1 MSNSMCCYLVHWLQL
16 HRIYASNCL
25 QNSFITA
32 NWEKIPADEL
42 RDIKKRS
49 KSTSCSLDPIP
60 TWQLLTQW
68 RGGSGW
74 ARVKPLL
81 KSPKLDPNELKNYR
95 PVSNLSYI
103 SKLLERVV
111 ARRLNN
117 HMITNGLHE
126 PLQSAY
132 KAGHST
138 TMSSQIW
145 IISQLL

>member
-1 MSNSMCCYLVHWLQL
+1 MK
-16 HRIYASNCL
+16 
-25 QNSFITA
+25 IT
-32 NWEKIPADEL
+32 
-42 RDIKKRS
+42 
-49 KSTSCSLDPIP
+49 
-60 TWQLLTQW
+60 
-68 RGGSGW
+68 
-74 ARVKPLL
+74 RVKPLL
-81 KSPKLDPNELKNYR
+81 KSPKLNPNELKNYR

-138 TMSSQIW
+138 ETA
-145 IISQLL
+145 LLRVHNDVFTNMDNQSATVLVLLDLSAAFDTIDHSVLFDRMEIE